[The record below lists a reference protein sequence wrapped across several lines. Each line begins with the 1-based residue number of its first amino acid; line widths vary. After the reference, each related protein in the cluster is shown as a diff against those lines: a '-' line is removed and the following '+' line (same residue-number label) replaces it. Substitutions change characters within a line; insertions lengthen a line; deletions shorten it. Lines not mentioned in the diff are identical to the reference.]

1 MEPQG
6 KTRPDYPTGVPR
18 NNRSALRGGCRSYA
32 GVMTEQ
38 AIYRRP
44 RETRD
49 RLTPPPGFTYPEI
62 TDGEKDM
69 FRS

>member
-1 MEPQG
+1 
-6 KTRPDYPTGVPR
+6 
-18 NNRSALRGGCRSYA
+18 
-32 GVMTEQ
+32 MTEQ